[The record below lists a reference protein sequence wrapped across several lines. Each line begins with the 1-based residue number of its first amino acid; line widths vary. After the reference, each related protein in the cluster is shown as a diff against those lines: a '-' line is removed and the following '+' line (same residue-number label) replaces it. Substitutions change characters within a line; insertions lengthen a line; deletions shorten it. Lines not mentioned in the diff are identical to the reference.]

1 MYNAVMF
8 HIFHKDSSL
17 LDASRKERQKAIEK
31 LISQGT
37 FHSGYY
43 LLLMLATLI
52 VTPGILIDNVSVI
65 IGGLILAPLLIPLLS
80 ISLSLVSGNTRGF
93 LRSLKI
99 LIVSIALTIGTSAA
113 LTMILAV
120 TGVVVNWI
128 PDRINTGV
136 YIFIAFCSG
145 IAASFAWVKENLSS
159 SVAGVAV
166 AVSLL
171 PPLCAA
177 GIGIAL
183 WQPLL
188 INNSLILFLANL
200 IGICMAGFLVFWI
213 LGFIDTAGVE
223 EKAIDKADE
232 A

>member
-1 MYNAVMF
+1 MF
-8 HIFHKDSSL
+8 AFFHKDPSL
-17 LDASRKERQKAIEK
+17 LDASRKERHDAIER

-43 LLLMLATLI
+43 LLLILATLI

-65 IGGLILAPLLIPLLS
+65 IGGMILAPLLIPLLS

-93 LRSLKI
+93 IRSLKI
-99 LIVSIALTIGTSAA
+99 LTVSIVITIVTSAI
-113 LTMILAV
+113 LTTVLAE

-128 PDRINTGV
+128 PEHINTGV

-145 IAASFAWVKENLSS
+145 IAAAFAWVKENLSS

-183 WQPLL
+183 RQPLL
-188 INNSLILFLANL
+188 INNSLVLFLANL
-200 IGICMAGFLVFWI
+200 VGICMAGFLVFWI

-223 EKAIDKADE
+223 EKAINKANE